1 MPAAGAH
8 GPQVFIAHA
17 GEQKQSFVD
26 VLRVLLRDVHA
37 LDVFVDEWSL
47 LPNDDALDVIQE
59 NLRSAAVGKR
69 CVIWSLPVQVDE
81 FDASYSE
88 ETTEDSFNCLKPAMP
103 IGWCTPQDR
112 I

>member
-1 MPAAGAH
+1 MPAISAQ

-47 LPNDDALDVIQE
+47 HPNNDALDVIKE
-59 NLRSAAVGKR
+59 NLHTAPVGKGMQML
-69 CVIWSLPVQVDE
+69 SAP
-81 FDASYSE
+81 S
-88 ETTEDSFNCLKPAMP
+88 
-103 IGWCTPQDR
+103 
-112 I
+112 